1 MKYSPKISVII
12 PVYNVEKFLKRCLDS
27 VLNQTLKDIEIIC
40 VNDGSTDNS
49 LKIIEEYKKFENIK
63 IINQKNSGLSVAR
76 NIGLKHASAD
86 YVAFLDSDDFVD
98 SDFYE
103 KLFNSIEKEKADI
116 ACASIVREND
126 KKRTYL
132 INYKQV
138 EIALNPRERFILAN
152 CPKYNFVWNKLYKKE
167 LIEKN
172 NLKFVSGMIY
182 EDMWFTPDIL
192 EAANSIVAVHDTFY
206 HYWKHKNTLIK
217 GDCDKYRADK
227 LLGHKYLMEKCK
239 KYNVMSSQ
247 RNELQYKKEYKIFNL
262 LLLKEYSYRATKKF
276 YLFGI
281 IPFGEITK
289 KI

>member
-1 MKYSPKISVII
+1 MFKVSVII
-12 PVYNVEKFLKRCLDS
+12 PVYNVEKLLKRCLDS

-49 LKIIEEYKKFENIK
+49 SLILEEYKKFENIK

-76 NIGLKHASAD
+76 NTGLKYASAD

-116 ACASIVREND
+116 ACASIVRESD
-126 KKRTYL
+126 RKKTYL

-138 EIALNPRERFILAN
+138 EVALNTKDRFMLAD
-152 CPKYNFVWNKLYKKE
+152 CPKHNFVWNKLYKKE
-167 LIEKN
+167 LIDKN
-172 NLKFVSGMIY
+172 NLKFVPGMIY
-182 EDMWFTPDIL
+182 EDMWFTPDVL
-192 EAANSIVAVHDTFY
+192 EATSSIVAVPDTFY

-227 LLGHKYLMEKCK
+227 LLGHQYLIEKCK
-239 KYNVMSSQ
+239 KYNVISFQ

-262 LLLKEYSYRATKKF
+262 LLIKEYSYRATKKF

-281 IPFGEITK
+281 LKILEIK
-289 KI
+289 ESI